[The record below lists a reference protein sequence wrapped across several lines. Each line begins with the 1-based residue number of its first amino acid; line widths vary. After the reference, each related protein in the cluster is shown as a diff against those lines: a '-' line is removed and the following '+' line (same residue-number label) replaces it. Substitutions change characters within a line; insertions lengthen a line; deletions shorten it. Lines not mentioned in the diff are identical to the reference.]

1 MAYYLAV
8 GNGASGETVSF
19 SSTINT
25 TTGNSFSVEW
35 RSNYTSSGNATYAVT
50 GSSVSNGIA
59 ITATEVRFY
68 AFQGGTYTLAHN
80 ITDYTQLHTFRV
92 DYDGTDLKLYVDNS
106 LETTESNV
114 GSSFFTASAI
124 SESGSRGSFDL
135 YFLKIT
141 ESGTL
146 IHHFDPSA
154 TNGTGTTLEDT
165 VGTNDGTLVSFD
177 GTTNSW
183 WVSYGG
189 GATVIAPTAIASAE
203 SFGTPTIATGVVLI
217 DPVAIPTQES
227 VGTPTI
233 NSGVTIITP
242 SAIPSQEFVGE
253 PIVTPQ
259 GIVIQPVVIATE
271 EAVGAPTLV
280 TGVVIVIPDG
290 IATEEFVG
298 SPTIQLLLQDIF
310 PNEIF
315 TSEFVGRPRVIGGDV
330 FLIPTAQRQSWNAV
344 AAYLRTFSFKGS
356 DNDVIVA
363 WLRSE
368 GIVDGTYNDLWNKY
382 LLQNGFT
389 ALTLADN
396 YAAWRQ
402 NLATALFENGVL
414 TCSGTLSCEE
424 IIPCGE

>member
-8 GNGASGETVSF
+8 GNGASGESVSF

-80 ITDYTQLHTFRV
+80 IADYTQLHTFRV

-124 SESGSRGSFDL
+124 SETGSRGSFDL

-146 IHHFDPSA
+146 IHNFDPSA

-165 VGTNDGTLVSFD
+165 VGTNDGTLLSFD
-177 GTTNSW
+177 GTTDSW
-183 WVSYGG
+183 WVSYGA
-189 GATVIAPTAIASAE
+189 GATIIAPTAIASAE

-217 DPVAIPTQES
+217 GPV
-227 VGTPTI
+227 
-233 NSGVTIITP
+233 
-242 SAIPSQEFVGE
+242 AIPSQEFVGE

-315 TSEFVGRPRVIGGDV
+315 TSEFLGRPRVIGGDV